1 MNPPVVVRHSIEGV
15 NPPEAPP
22 QRDEVVHFC
31 FSSFSIKY
39 LIQNQKSFREVEK
52 LANVVVSEMDFRP
65 VYENPVEIVERKGL
79 GHPDTICDNLAEEL
93 SVALCKLYLE
103 EFGFVQHH
111 NVDKALLVGGVAN
124 PSFGGGEIITPI
136 EIYLVGRAIKE
147 KGEKKL
153 PVDEIAIDVAKD
165 WLKKNIRNLDPERH
179 VVIIPKIRPG
189 SKDLV
194 ELFERFAKKGE
205 VPLANDT
212 SFAVGYA
219 PFDDLEK
226 VVYYTERFLNSQ
238 EFKKEHPYLGEDIKV
253 MGVRLGDKIRITI
266 AAAFVDKYV
275 ENTDD
280 YLQKKE
286 TIRQKAL
293 ENAFKYTDKEVE
305 IFINTADS
313 PENNSV
319 YITVTGTS
327 AEAGDDGQVG
337 RGNRPNGLIT
347 PYRPMTLEAA
357 AGKNPVSHVGKI
369 YSAVA
374 STIAKKVVTEI
385 EEIEEAYC
393 YLVSQIGKP
402 ITQPQA
408 CDVKIRTKRDVK
420 GIEESIKKIAEEEIS
435 KISEIWKGYVKK
447 KFTIA

>member
-1 MNPPVVVRHSIEGV
+1 M
-15 NPPEAPP
+15 
-22 QRDEVVHFC
+22 
-31 FSSFSIKY
+31 
-39 LIQNQKSFREVEK
+39 
-52 LANVVVSEMDFRP
+52 ANVFVSEMDFKP
-65 VYENPVEIVERKGL
+65 VYENPVEIVERKGT

-111 NVDKALLVGGVAN
+111 NVDKALLVGGVAE
-124 PSFGGGEIITPI
+124 PRFGGGEIITPI

-147 KGEKKL
+147 KDGKPL
-153 PVDEIAIDVAKD
+153 PVDELAIEVAKE
-165 WLKKNIRNLDPERH
+165 WLSKNIRNLDPNKH
-179 VVIIPKIRPG
+179 VIITPKIRPG

-219 PFDDLEK
+219 PFDDLER
-226 VVYYTERFLNSQ
+226 VVYNTERYLNSP

-253 MGVRLGDKIRITI
+253 MGVRLGDKIRLTI

-275 ENTDD
+275 ENVDD

-286 TIRQKAL
+286 IVRQKAL
-293 ENAFKYTDKEVE
+293 ENAAKYTDKEVE
-305 IFINTADS
+305 IFINTADN
-313 PENNSV
+313 PADGSV

-327 AEAGDDGQVG
+327 SEAGDDGQVG

-374 STIAKKVVTEI
+374 NIIANRVVNEI
-385 EEIEEAYC
+385 EDIEEAYC
-393 YLVSQIGKP
+393 YMVSQIGKP
-402 ITQPQA
+402 ITEPQA
-408 CDVKIRTKRDVK
+408 CDVKVRTKRDIK
-420 GIEESIKKIAEEEIS
+420 GIEEVIKKIAEEEIA
-435 KISEIWKGYVKK
+435 KIPEIWKGYVEK
-447 KFTIA
+447 KFTVA

>member
-1 MNPPVVVRHSIEGV
+1 
-15 NPPEAPP
+15 
-22 QRDEVVHFC
+22 
-31 FSSFSIKY
+31 
-39 LIQNQKSFREVEK
+39 
-52 LANVVVSEMDFRP
+52 LANVVVSLMDFKP
-65 VYENPVEIVERKGL
+65 VYENPVEIVERKGT

-93 SVALCKLYLE
+93 SAALCKLYLE

-111 NVDKALLVGGVAN
+111 NVDKALLVGGVAE
-124 PSFGGGEIITPI
+124 PKFGGGEIITPI

-147 KGEKKL
+147 KDGKPL
-153 PVDEIAIDVAKD
+153 PVDELAIEVAKD
-165 WLKKNIRNLDPERH
+165 WLRKNIKNLDADKH
-179 VVIIPKIRPG
+179 VIITPKIRPG

-219 PFDDLEK
+219 PFDDLER
-226 VVYYTERFLNSQ
+226 VVYNTERYLNSE

-266 AAAFVDKYV
+266 AAAFVDKFV
-275 ENTDD
+275 SDVND
-280 YLQKKE
+280 YLDKKE
-286 TIRQKAL
+286 LIRQKAL
-293 ENAFKYTDKEVE
+293 ENAAKYTDKEVE
-305 IFINTADS
+305 IFINTADN
-313 PENNSV
+313 PKDGSV

-374 STIAKKVVTEI
+374 GIIANRVVKEI
-385 EEIEEAYC
+385 EEIEEAYV

-402 ITQPQA
+402 ITEPQA
-408 CDVKIRTKRDVK
+408 CDVKIRTKRDIK
-420 GIEESIKKIAEEEIS
+420 GIDELIKKIAEEEIS
-435 KISEIWKGYVKK
+435 KIPQIWRGYMEK
-447 KFTIA
+447 KFQVA

>member
-1 MNPPVVVRHSIEGV
+1 
-15 NPPEAPP
+15 
-22 QRDEVVHFC
+22 
-31 FSSFSIKY
+31 
-39 LIQNQKSFREVEK
+39 
-52 LANVVVSEMDFRP
+52 MDFKP
-65 VYENPVEIVERKGL
+65 VYENPVEIVERKGT

-111 NVDKALLVGGVAN
+111 NVDKALLVGGVAE
-124 PSFGGGEIITPI
+124 PRFGGGEIITPI

-147 KGEKKL
+147 KDGKPL
-153 PVDEIAIDVAKD
+153 PVDELAIEVAKE
-165 WLKKNIRNLDPERH
+165 WLSKNIRNLDPNKH
-179 VVIIPKIRPG
+179 VIITPKIRPG

-219 PFDDLEK
+219 PFDDLER
-226 VVYYTERFLNSQ
+226 VVYNTERYLNSP

-253 MGVRLGDKIRITI
+253 MGVRLGDKIRLTI

-275 ENTDD
+275 ENVED

-286 TIRQKAL
+286 IVRQKAL
-293 ENAFKYTDKEVE
+293 ENAAKYTDKEVE
-305 IFINTADS
+305 IFINTADN
-313 PENNSV
+313 PADGSV

-327 AEAGDDGQVG
+327 SEAGDDGQVG

-374 STIAKKVVTEI
+374 NLIANRVVNEI
-385 EEIEEAYC
+385 EDIEEAYC
-393 YLVSQIGKP
+393 YMVSQIGKP
-402 ITQPQA
+402 ITEPQA
-408 CDVKIRTKRDVK
+408 CDVKVRTKRDIK
-420 GIEESIKKIAEEEIS
+420 GIEEVIKKIAEEEIA
-435 KISEIWKGYVKK
+435 KIPEIWKGYVEK
-447 KFTIA
+447 KFTVA